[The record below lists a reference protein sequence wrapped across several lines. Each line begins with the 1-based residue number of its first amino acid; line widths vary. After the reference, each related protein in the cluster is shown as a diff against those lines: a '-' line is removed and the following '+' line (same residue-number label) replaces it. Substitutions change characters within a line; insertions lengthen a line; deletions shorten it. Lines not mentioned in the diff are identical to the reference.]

1 MKTLSILQGRCR
13 FSRRTQCLHGK
24 ECWVGVGGVM
34 ERRGGV
40 GAGQCWVCK
49 DGGENTHTHA
59 QNHAHNTKNSFSY
72 VLYVLIFSNVHSPPC
87 SIPNLSPPLPPLL
100 PRVDSGLLSS
110 FFSYN
115 WLMSSDQLQTTK
127 PSPPTDGKV
136 LRTALKC
143 VEVRLRVCLCPLKG
157 AVFNLSNCFLYS
169 KHMPK
174 NFQSEM
180 S

>member
-1 MKTLSILQGRCR
+1 
-13 FSRRTQCLHGK
+13 
-24 ECWVGVGGVM
+24 
-34 ERRGGV
+34 
-40 GAGQCWVCK
+40 
-49 DGGENTHTHA
+49 
-59 QNHAHNTKNSFSY
+59 
-72 VLYVLIFSNVHSPPC
+72 
-87 SIPNLSPPLPPLL
+87 
-100 PRVDSGLLSS
+100 
-110 FFSYN
+110 
-115 WLMSSDQLQTTK
+115 MSSDQLQTTK

-143 VEVRLRVCLCPLKG
+143 VEVRLRVYVLSCKG